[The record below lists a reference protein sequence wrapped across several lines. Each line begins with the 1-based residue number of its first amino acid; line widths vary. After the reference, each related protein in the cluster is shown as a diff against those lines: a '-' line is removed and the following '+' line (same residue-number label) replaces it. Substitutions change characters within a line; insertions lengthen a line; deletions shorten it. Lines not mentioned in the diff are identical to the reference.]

1 MNDTRNTNYYYPSS
15 GWEVLG
21 LLCGRTIIFA
31 TIVSRE
37 VGWLIWVYITSFIW
51 HLIIPS
57 LVLLSPWSSITILV
71 GHIADNPNYIS
82 SCRSED
88 LKLNAASV
96 MLWSQLG
103 YHSNTAVYSAA
114 KILNYLSGYK
124 PIMSALCN
132 YLIINQCH
140 WN

>member
-1 MNDTRNTNYYYPSS
+1 MIHGIQIIIIQAVGGSVFTVRPYYHLSYY
-15 GWEVLG
+15 
-21 LLCGRTIIFA
+21 
-31 TIVSRE
+31 IVSRE

-57 LVLLSPWSSITILV
+57 LVLLSPCFLYHSFSGTHSWPPKLSS
-71 GHIADNPNYIS
+71 H
-82 SCRSED
+82 RSED

-103 YHSNTAVYSAA
+103 YHSNTAAYSAA